1 MQTKNNNLA
10 IFCVN
15 ASREFGTNVAQQL
28 GAALAEHEEREFED
42 GEHKIRPLENIRDK
56 DVFVIQSL
64 YSDPQQSAND
74 KLCRMLFLLGAVRDA
89 SAGRVTAVMPYLAY
103 ARKDRKTQT
112 RDPVTTRYIASMIES
127 VGVDRVVTLDVHNL
141 AAYQNA
147 FRCHSEHLEAN
158 KLFITHLEPL
168 LAKEDRIVV
177 VSPDV
182 GGIKRADRFRQ
193 ALGRALDKELSMAF
207 VEKARARGVLSLGR
221 LVGDIKDSVVV
232 IIDDLISS
240 GSTVVHAA
248 RACKEQGAKKVFAA
262 ASHGV
267 FAGNA
272 SENLKDESLDQI
284 IVTDTIPPFRL
295 DPAMVK
301 QKLVV
306 LDATELF
313 AEAIKRIH
321 TGGSLVDLLAT

>member
-1 MQTKNNNLA
+1 MQIKNNNLA
-10 IFCVN
+10 IFCIN
-15 ASREFGTNVAQQL
+15 ASREFGTKVAQQL
-28 GAALAEHEEREFED
+28 GTALAEHEEREFED

-158 KLFITHLEPL
+158 KLFIAHLEPQ

-221 LVGDIKDSVVV
+221 LVGDIKDSVVI

-240 GSTVVHAA
+240 GSTMVHAA

-267 FAGNA
+267 FTGNA
-272 SENLKDESLDQI
+272 SENLKDESLDQV

-295 DPAMVK
+295 DPALVK
-301 QKLVV
+301 HKLVV
-306 LDATELF
+306 LGATELF
-313 AEAIKRIH
+313 AEAIKRMH
-321 TGGSLVDLLAT
+321 SGGSLVDLLAT

>member
-1 MQTKNNNLA
+1 MQIQNNNLA

-15 ASREFGTNVAQQL
+15 ASREFGTNVARQL

-158 KLFITHLEPL
+158 KLFIAHLEPL

-272 SENLKDESLDQI
+272 SENLKDESLDQV

-295 DPAMVK
+295 DPELVK

-306 LDATELF
+306 LGAAELF